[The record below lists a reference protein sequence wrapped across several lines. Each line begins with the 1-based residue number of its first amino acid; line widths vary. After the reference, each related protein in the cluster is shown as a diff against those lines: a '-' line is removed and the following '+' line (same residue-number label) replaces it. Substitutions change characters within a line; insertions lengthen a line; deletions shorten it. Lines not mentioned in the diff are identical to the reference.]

1 MNETGNK
8 WYVYKA
14 TIVAA
19 VGGLLFGYDTAVV
32 AGAIGFIEKLYNLS
46 PAMKGWIAS
55 CALIGC
61 IIGAMF
67 AGTISDKVG
76 RKKMLVLSGVMFA
89 VSSVGIAIPLSL
101 TWFVIFRLIG
111 GIGIGVASMLA
122 PMYIAEIAPADIR
135 GRLVSVNQLGI
146 VTGILLIYFVNATI
160 AGWHDEAWNVSTGW
174 RYMFGSGIIP
184 SVIFLI
190 MLFFVPES
198 PRWLA
203 SKEKW
208 NEAEDIL
215 AKVNGKQKAQQEL
228 SEIKETLHVETGTF
242 SEIFKPGVR
251 KALLIGVVLCI
262 FSQVTGINA
271 IMYYA
276 PEIFKSTGDA
286 TGSALMQTVLVGVI
300 NVLFTLVAI
309 KYVDKWG
316 RRFLLL
322 LGTAG
327 MAICLTVVGAAFYFD
342 MAKGYVVLVA
352 ILAYIAFFAVSLGPL
367 AFVVIAEIFSNR
379 NRGKAMS
386 VSIFFLWVSV
396 YAVSQSFPMLLSA
409 IGSAYTFWIYMVMSV
424 CAFFFILKLVPET
437 KGKSLE
443 EIEKYWMHA
452 EDKASFKTKNS
463 TLNIKR

>member
-1 MNETGNK
+1 MNETGNRS
-8 WYVYKA
+8 YVYKA

-32 AGAIGFIEKLYNLS
+32 AGAIGFIQKLYSLS

-67 AGTISDKVG
+67 AGTLSDKIG
-76 RKKMLVLSGVMFA
+76 RKKMLILSGVLFA
-89 VSSVGIAIPLSL
+89 VSSVGIAFPLSL

-122 PMYIAEIAPADIR
+122 PMYIAEIAPAEIR

-146 VTGILLIYFVNATI
+146 VSGILLIYFVNASI
-160 AGWHDEAWNVSTGW
+160 AGWHNEAWNVLTGW
-174 RYMFGSGIIP
+174 RYMFGSGLIP
-184 SVIFLI
+184 SIVFLI
-190 MLFFVPES
+190 MLIFVPES

-203 SKEKW
+203 SKERW
-208 NEAEDIL
+208 DEADAIL
-215 AKVNGKQKAQQEL
+215 TKINGKQKAQQEL
-228 SEIKETLHVETGTF
+228 SEIKETLNIETGTF
-242 SEIFKPGVR
+242 SEIFKPGIR
-251 KALLIGVVLCI
+251 KALLIGVMLCI

-309 KYVDKWG
+309 KYVDNWG
-316 RRFLLL
+316 RRALLL
-322 LGTAG
+322 AGTAG
-327 MAICLTVVGAAFYFD
+327 MAVCLTIVGAAFHFD
-342 MAKGYVVLVA
+342 MAKGYLVLIA

-386 VSIFFLWVSV
+386 VSIFFLWISV
-396 YAVSQSFPMLLSA
+396 YVVSQSFPMLLSS
-409 IGSAYTFWIYMVMSV
+409 IGSDYTFWIYMVMAV
-424 CAFFFILKLVPET
+424 FAFFFVLKLVPET

-452 EDKASFKTKNS
+452 EDKTVSVNLKK
-463 TLNIKR
+463 IQ

>member
-1 MNETGNK
+1 MNEAGNK
-8 WYVYKA
+8 WYVYTA

-46 PAMKGWIAS
+46 PGMKGWIAS

-61 IIGAMF
+61 VIGAMF
-67 AGTISDKVG
+67 AGTLSDKVG
-76 RKKMLVLSGVMFA
+76 RKKMLVLSGILFA
-89 VSSVGIAIPLSL
+89 VSSAGIAIPLSL
-101 TWFVIFRLIG
+101 SWFVFFRLIG
-111 GIGIGVASMLA
+111 GVGIGIASMLA
-122 PMYIAEIAPADIR
+122 PMYIAEIAPAEIR

-146 VTGILLIYFVNATI
+146 VTGILLIYFVNASI
-160 AGWHDEAWNVSTGW
+160 AGWHDEAWNISTGW
-174 RYMFGSGIIP
+174 RWMFGSGILP
-184 SVIFLI
+184 SIIFLI

-203 SKEKW
+203 SKERW

-228 SEIKETLHVETGTF
+228 SEIKETLNIEEGTF

-286 TGSALMQTVLVGVI
+286 TSSALMQTVLVGVI

-309 KYVDKWG
+309 KYVDNWG
-316 RRFLLL
+316 RRALLL
-322 LGTAG
+322 VGTAG
-327 MAICLTVVGAAFYFD
+327 MALCLAIVGAAFHFD
-342 MAKGYVVLVA
+342 MAKGYLVLVA
-352 ILAYIAFFAVSLGPL
+352 ILAYIAFFAISLGPL

-386 VSIFFLWVSV
+386 VAIFFLWISV
-396 YAVSQSFPMLLSA
+396 FVVSQTFPMLLSS
-409 IGSAYTFWIYMVMSV
+409 IGSAYTFWIFMLMSV
-424 CAFFFILKLVPET
+424 LAYIFVQKMVPET

-452 EDKASFKTKNS
+452 EDKASSFK
-463 TLNIKR
+463 

>member
-1 MNETGNK
+1 MNETGSRS
-8 WYVYKA
+8 YVYKA
-14 TIVAA
+14 TVVAA

-32 AGAIGFIEKLYNLS
+32 AGAIGFIEKLYDLS
-46 PAMKGWIAS
+46 PTMKGWIAS

-61 IIGAMF
+61 VIGAMF
-67 AGTISDKVG
+67 AGTLSDKIG
-76 RKKMLVLSGVMFA
+76 RKKMLVLSGLMFA
-89 VSSVGIAIPLSL
+89 VSSLGIAIPLSL
-101 TWFVIFRLIG
+101 TWFVAFRLIG

-122 PMYIAEIAPADIR
+122 PMYIAEIAPAEIR

-160 AGWHDEAWNVSTGW
+160 AGWHNEAWNIAIGW
-174 RYMFGSGIIP
+174 RYMFGSGVIP

-190 MLFFVPES
+190 MLIFVPES

-203 SKEKW
+203 SKERW
-208 NEAEDIL
+208 DEANVIL
-215 AKVNGKQKAQQEL
+215 TKINGKQKAQQEL
-228 SEIKETLHVETGTF
+228 SEIKETLNIEHGTF
-242 SEIFKPGVR
+242 SEIFKPGIR

-286 TGSALMQTVLVGVI
+286 TSSALMQTVLVGII

-309 KYVDKWG
+309 KYVDNWG
-316 RRFLLL
+316 RRALLL
-322 LGTAG
+322 AGTAG
-327 MAICLTVVGAAFYFD
+327 MAVCLTIVGAAFHFD
-342 MAKGYVVLVA
+342 MAKGYLVLIA

-386 VSIFFLWVSV
+386 VSIFFLWISV
-396 YAVSQSFPMLLSA
+396 YVVSQSFPMLLSS
-409 IGSAYTFWIYMVMSV
+409 IGSDYTFWIYMVMAIL
-424 CAFFFILKLVPET
+424 AFFFVLKLVPET

-452 EDKASFKTKNS
+452 EDKTASI
-463 TLNIKR
+463 NIKKIK

>member
-1 MNETGNK
+1 MNGNK

-46 PAMKGWIAS
+46 PTMKGWIAS

-61 IIGAMF
+61 VIGAMF
-67 AGTISDKVG
+67 AGTVSDKVG
-76 RKKMLVLSGVMFA
+76 RKKMLVLSGILFA
-89 VSSVGIAIPLSL
+89 ISSIGIAIPLSL
-101 TWFVIFRLIG
+101 TWFVFFRLIG

-146 VTGILLIYFVNATI
+146 VTGILLIYFVNASI

-174 RYMFGSGIIP
+174 RWMFGSGVIP

-203 SKEKW
+203 SKERW
-208 NEAEDIL
+208 HEAEDIL
-215 AKVNGKQKAQQEL
+215 TKVNGKQKAQQEL
-228 SEIKETLHVETGTF
+228 SEIKETLNIEVGTF

-276 PEIFKSTGDA
+276 PEIFKSTGDG
-286 TGSALMQTVLVGVI
+286 TGSALMQTVLVGII

-309 KYVDKWG
+309 KYVDNWG
-316 RRFLLL
+316 RRALLL
-322 LGTAG
+322 AGTAG
-327 MAICLTVVGAAFYFD
+327 MAVCLAIVGAAFYFD
-342 MAKGYVVLVA
+342 MAKGYLVLIA
-352 ILAYIAFFAVSLGPL
+352 ILAYIAFFAISLGPL

-386 VSIFFLWVSV
+386 VAILFLWVSV
-396 YAVSQSFPMLLSA
+396 FAVSQTFPMLLSS
-409 IGSAYTFWIYMVMSV
+409 IGSSYTFWIFMVMSV
-424 CAFFFILKLVPET
+424 LAFFFVKKQVPET

-443 EIEKYWMHA
+443 EIENYWMHA
-452 EDKASFKTKNS
+452 EDKASTV
-463 TLNIKR
+463 

>member
-1 MNETGNK
+1 MNETGNRS
-8 WYVYKA
+8 YVYKA
-14 TIVAA
+14 TVVAA

-46 PAMKGWIAS
+46 PTMKGWIAS

-61 IIGAMF
+61 VIGAMF
-67 AGTISDKVG
+67 AGTLSDKVG
-76 RKKMLVLSGVMFA
+76 RKKMLVLSGILFA
-89 VSSVGIAIPLSL
+89 ISSIGIAIPLSL
-101 TWFVIFRLIG
+101 SWFVFFRLIG

-146 VTGILLIYFVNATI
+146 VTGILLIYFVNASI
-160 AGWHDEAWNVSTGW
+160 AGWHNEAWNVSTGW
-174 RYMFGSGIIP
+174 RWMFGSGVIP
-184 SVIFLI
+184 SIIFLV

-203 SKEKW
+203 SKERW

-215 AKVNGKQKAQQEL
+215 TKINGQQKAQQEL
-228 SEIKETLHVETGTF
+228 SEIKETLNIEVGTF
-242 SEIFKPGVR
+242 SEIFKPGIR

-286 TGSALMQTVLVGVI
+286 TGSALMQTVLVGII

-309 KYVDKWG
+309 KYVDNWG
-316 RRFLLL
+316 RRALLL
-322 LGTAG
+322 AGTAG
-327 MAICLTVVGAAFYFD
+327 MAVCLTIVGAAFHFD
-342 MAKGYVVLVA
+342 MAKGYLVLIA

-386 VSIFFLWVSV
+386 VSIFFLWISV
-396 YAVSQSFPMLLSA
+396 YVVSQSFPMLLSS
-409 IGSAYTFWIYMVMSV
+409 IGSDYTFWIYMVMAIL
-424 CAFFFILKLVPET
+424 AFFFVLKLVPET

-452 EDKASFKTKNS
+452 EDKTASVNLKK
-463 TLNIKR
+463 IQ

>member
-1 MNETGNK
+1 MNESGNK

-32 AGAIGFIEKLYNLS
+32 AGAIGFIEKLYDLT

-61 IIGAMF
+61 IAGAMF
-67 AGTISDKVG
+67 AGSLSDKVG
-76 RKKMLVLSGVMFA
+76 RKKMLLLSGILFA
-89 VSSVGIAIPLSL
+89 ISSIGITIPLSL
-101 TWFVIFRLIG
+101 SWFVFFRLIG
-111 GIGIGVASMLA
+111 GVGIGVASMLA
-122 PMYIAEIAPADIR
+122 PMYIAEIAPAAIR

-146 VTGILLIYFVNATI
+146 VTGILLIYFVNAAI
-160 AGWHDEAWNVSTGW
+160 AGLHDEAWNITTGW
-174 RYMFGSGIIP
+174 RWMFGSGIFP
-184 SVIFLI
+184 SIIFLF
-190 MLFFVPES
+190 MLIFVPES

-203 SKEKW
+203 SKERCI
-208 NEAEDIL
+208 EAENIL
-215 AKVNGKQKAQQEL
+215 TKINGRQKAKQEM
-228 SEIKETLHVETGTF
+228 SEIQETLNIETGSF
-242 SEIFKPGVR
+242 SEIFKPGIR

-276 PEIFKSTGDA
+276 PEIFKSTGDG
-286 TGSALMQTVLVGVI
+286 TSSALMQTVLVGII

-309 KYVDKWG
+309 KYVDNWG
-316 RRFLLL
+316 RRALLL
-322 LGTAG
+322 AGTAG
-327 MAICLTVVGAAFYFD
+327 MAICLAIVGSAFYFD
-342 MAKGYVVLVA
+342 VAKGYVVLIA
-352 ILAYIAFFAVSLGPL
+352 ILAYIAFFAISLGPL

-386 VSIFFLWVSV
+386 VAIFFLWVSV
-396 YAVSQSFPMLLSA
+396 FAVSQTFPMLLSS
-409 IGSAYTFWIYMVMSV
+409 IGSAYTFWIFMVMSV
-424 CAFFFILKLVPET
+424 LAFVFVKKSVPET

-452 EDKASFKTKNS
+452 EDKVSHKQ
-463 TLNIKR
+463 LV